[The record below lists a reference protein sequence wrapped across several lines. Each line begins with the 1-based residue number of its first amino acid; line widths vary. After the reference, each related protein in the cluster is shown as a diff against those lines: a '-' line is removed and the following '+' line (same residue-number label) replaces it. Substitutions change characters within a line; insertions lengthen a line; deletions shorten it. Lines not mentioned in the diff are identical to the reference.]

1 MENITEAA
9 VECSDFTFL
18 HIKLFL
24 IYNNPKLLYQRDDKP
39 KYENISDI
47 KAPLSNMNKQIMDYC
62 SVITYSIKNDLFL
75 SIINLQRHK

>member
-9 VECSDFTFL
+9 VECSDFTFF

-47 KAPLSNMNKQIMDYC
+47 KASLSNMNKQIMDNC
-62 SVITYSIKNDLFL
+62 SVIPHSIKNDLFFY
-75 SIINLQRHK
+75 NQVTETQ